1 MTYDQYIK
9 NPMGGSVVTN
19 RQVLMDMYRQKWND
33 LLVRENGQINYYLY
47 KGTDDFYVHMKIP
60 SEVVPKFYYDVI
72 ARFYIDKHKTAGTL
86 PANLNTYEI
95 QFYSNDPSFVYTF
108 THAFNKNKMFIK
120 DLESKMVKAAIE
132 KKAVEKNPR
141 DEIGYVK
148 SLVFMYFAIKQ
159 FNLFQKTQYNLNAK
173 NYSKD
178 VWKSVEHAEDKIRE
192 RQEKGAAIAR
202 EQHRKEQIVK
212 SQNKTRVTNP
222 IAKVFSS
229 PNKSPNQNSFG
240 HFKKTNYNTGFNK
253 IKNGPLK
260 FVEAIKKSSK

>member
-19 RQVLMDMYRQKWND
+19 RQVLMDMYRQKWNNI
-33 LLVRENGQINYYLY
+33 LVRENGQINYSIY
-47 KGTDDFYVHMKIP
+47 KGADDFYVHLKIP
-60 SEVVPKFYYDVI
+60 SEVVPKFYYDTI

-86 PANLNTYEI
+86 PANLNTYEV

-108 THAFNKNKMFIK
+108 THAFVKNKMFIK

-148 SLVFMYFAIKQ
+148 SLVFMYFAIRQ
-159 FNLFQKTQYNLNAK
+159 FNLFQKSQYDIKAQP
-173 NYSKD
+173 YSKD
-178 VWKSVEHAEDKIRE
+178 VWKSVEHAEDKIKE
-192 RQEKGAAIAR
+192 RQEKGNAIAR
-202 EQHRKEQIVK
+202 EEHRREHIRQ

-222 IAKVFSS
+222 IAKAFSS
-229 PNKSPNQNSFG
+229 PNKKNFG
-240 HFKKTNYNTGFNK
+240 HFKKTDYNKGFNK

-260 FVEAIKKSSK
+260 FVESIKKPSK